1 MEIQNKDYLAL
12 KQAYYR
18 MSITD
23 DGKKVLE
30 DIKRF
35 CGYDSI
41 SVNEQEPNAMATMYK
56 EGKRRVFLMI
66 QSMIKR
72 DEI

>member
-1 MEIQNKDYLAL
+1 MEIQNKDL

-23 DGKKVLE
+23 DGKKVLK
-30 DIKRF
+30 DLRSF
-35 CGYDSI
+35 CGYDDPLAD
-41 SVNEQEPNAMATMYK
+41 ERDPNVLSAMIK
-56 EGKRRVFLMI
+56 DGKRRVFLRI